1 VSGVRVRRPLEERG
15 SAGCLH
21 ADLTRVSKEVIGES
35 SR

>member
-1 VSGVRVRRPLEERG
+1 MSCVRVGGPLEERG

-21 ADLTRVSKEVIGES
+21 ADQTRVSKAVIGES